1 MTTTMSA
8 YAVASSGPEPLS
20 PGIGAEA
27 WAVNKSLGEWRQT
40 RMASLTLSRFKAWLD
55 LADVHAECE
64 MQGWDGEEAEPVSQV
79 TIARAQAF
87 LLALPSGI
95 PDPEVGAD
103 PDGEVS
109 FGWFAAPDWGVA
121 VALNANGRLSYAAM
135 FGANRAHGTERFRQE
150 IPRPLLQI
158 FRRLFG

>member
-27 WAVNKSLGEWRQT
+27 WAVNKSLGEWRDT
-40 RMASLTLSRFKAWLD
+40 RLASLTMSRFRVSLD
-55 LADVHAECE
+55 LVAVHAECGT
-64 MQGWDGEEAEPVSQV
+64 QGWDGEGAAPVSRATV
-79 TIARAQAF
+79 EKARAF

-95 PDPEVGAD
+95 PDPELGAD

-109 FGWFAAPDWGVA
+109 FGWFTAPDWGVA
-121 VALNANGRLSYAAM
+121 VALNAEGRLSYAAM